1 MEPLALFFLFGY
13 LVEVAFALVPLRRDS
28 GQIIQRRKVL
38 MNPIAPTIEAGVDTG
53 LIRAFRAL
61 PGFRVENL
69 EAVRADLRARVIPVI
84 GRYSPDRA
92 WGPRGQFT
100 YSELFAMGAAARMHY
115 QDAPMSVEVATDV
128 LGPLTRFLNS
138 WLHE

>member
-1 MEPLALFFLFGY
+1 
-13 LVEVAFALVPLRRDS
+13 
-28 GQIIQRRKVL
+28 

-92 WGPRGQFT
+92 GGPRGQFT
-100 YSELFAMGAAARMHY
+100 YSELCAMGAAARMHY